1 MVRKKSTLLLAF
13 LLTLLACN
21 QAFGIIIVER
31 RHPADRYITLRQQ
44 HVDVTVD
51 NGVAQTTIEQVFHN
65 NERRDLEG
73 TYLFPIPEGASVS
86 DFTMFIGGIE
96 VKGEILDKDQ
106 AARKYH
112 DIVRRMKDPGLL
124 EYVGKGLF
132 QARVYPI
139 PAHGDVE
146 IKVSYQQVLPYDN
159 GVVTYRFTSE
169 DPKFYAAP
177 IKDYR
182 LDINIESESTIK
194 AVYSPTHQVQI
205 DRPHDNSANVLLRRS
220 EQRSTKDFILYYS
233 VSEDEVGCNLLTY
246 YDRNES
252 QGYFLG
258 LIAPDL
264 KQRDGGRSSK
274 NVVFVLDVSGSMA
287 GEKIEQAKE
296 ALRFCLNSLNPD
308 DRFGIVSYSDDVEMH
323 SDRMLGASRDN
334 IRAAL
339 SYVDGL
345 AAAGGTDINRAL
357 VEALSIQGQQSRAD
371 YIIFLT
377 DGEPTVG
384 ETNSNRIA
392 ENIKAANGND
402 WKIFCF
408 GVGYD
413 VKAGLLDELSS
424 ESGAI
429 ASYVRPKEDIEV
441 KVSNFFSKIT
451 NPAMT
456 DIRLVCDDNKLS
468 HVYPRQLPDLFY
480 GMQLVVAGK
489 FDSPGSSVIML
500 EGFVEG
506 KKKVFEYN
514 VDFSRRSETDNLVP
528 RQWAMRRI
536 GFLLD
541 EIGENPSNDEIKEE
555 IVRLSKKY
563 GIVTPYT
570 SFFVEDPTLAHMPP
584 DHRGRGFEPESDNI
598 ISSVDRL
605 ADIMMLSKPTSNVVI
620 DQDAKADIDR
630 SQVSKKLSGD
640 VFAQYE
646 ADDYVGLPLP
656 SGSGAGYLPRTELEE
671 KVAGQVGSD
680 RLSQLVTV
688 GDRTFQ
694 MIGETLVDSRYDGT
708 QEIIKI
714 KPFSDA
720 YFRLL
725 EIKPNLARYLS
736 NGGEILV
743 VIGDAAVK
751 ICDDGEDTL
760 TDEMVRLIG

>member
-1 MVRKKSTLLLAF
+1 MIRKKSTVLF
-13 LLTLLACN
+13 VILLTLTICS
-21 QAFGIIIVER
+21 QAFGLIIVDK
-31 RHPADRYITLRQQ
+31 RHPTDRFITLTQQ
-44 HVDVTVD
+44 HVDVTVE

-65 NERRDLEG
+65 NERRELEG

-86 DFTMFIGGIE
+86 NFTMFIGGVE
-96 VKGEILDKDQ
+96 VKGEILDKEQ

-124 EYVGKGLF
+124 EYVGKDLF

-139 PAHGDVE
+139 PPHGDVK
-146 IKVSYQQVLPYDN
+146 IKVFYQQVLPYDN
-159 GVVTYRFTSE
+159 GVTTYRFTSE

-182 LDINIESESTIK
+182 LNINIESKSAIK

-205 DRPHDNSANVLLRRS
+205 DRPHDKAANVLLTRS
-220 EQRSTKDFILYYS
+220 EQKTTKDFILYYS
-233 VSEDEVGCNLLTY
+233 VSRDEVGCNLLTY
-246 YDRNES
+246 YDKNEY

-258 LIAPDL
+258 LIAPNL
-264 KQRDGGRSSK
+264 KQKGGQRSSK
-274 NVVFVLDVSGSMA
+274 NVLFVLDVSGSMA

-296 ALRFCLNSLNPD
+296 ALKFCLNSLYPD
-308 DRFGIVSYSDDVEMH
+308 DRFGLVSYSDNIEKH
-323 SDRMLGASRDN
+323 SDRMLIASRDN
-334 IRAAL
+334 IREAL
-339 SYVDGL
+339 AYIDGL
-345 AAAGGTDINRAL
+345 VAEGGTDINGAL
-357 VEALSIQGQQSRAD
+357 IEALSIESQRSHAD
-371 YIIFLT
+371 YMIFLT

-384 ETNSNRIA
+384 ETNPNRIA
-392 ENIKAANGND
+392 ENIKAANDNS

-413 VKAGLLDELSS
+413 VKAGLLDQLSS
-424 ESGAI
+424 ESGAV
-429 ASYVRPKEDIEV
+429 ASYVRPKEDVEV
-441 KVSNFFSKIT
+441 KVSNFFSKIA

-456 DIRLVCDDNKLS
+456 DIKLVCDDNKLS

-489 FDSPGSSVIML
+489 FDSPGSSVIKL
-500 EGFVEG
+500 EGYVEG
-506 KKKVFEYN
+506 KRKVFEYN
-514 VDFSRRSETDNLVP
+514 VDFSRRSESDNLVP
-528 RQWAMRRI
+528 RQWAIRRI

-541 EIGENPSNDEIKEE
+541 EIGKNPSNGEIKEE

-570 SFFVEDPTLAHMPP
+570 SFFVEDPALAHRPH
-584 DHRGRGFEPESDNI
+584 DRLGRGFEPQSNMI

-605 ADIMMLSKPTSNVVI
+605 ADAMTIGVPSSAG
-620 DQDAKADIDR
+620 AKSDIDR
-630 SQVSKKLSGD
+630 SQVSKKFSGD
-640 VFAQYE
+640 VYEQYD
-646 ADDYVGLPLP
+646 ADGGLPDILLER
-656 SGSGAGYLPRTELEE
+656 GNAYIPRTELEE
-671 KVAGQVGSD
+671 KVAGQIGFD

-694 MIGETLVDSRYDGT
+694 KIGETLVDSRFDGT
-708 QEIIKI
+708 QEAIKI

-725 EIKPNLARYLS
+725 EIKPEIGEYLS
-736 NGGEILV
+736 VGGEILV
-743 VIGDAAVK
+743 VIGDIAVE
-751 ICDDGEDTL
+751 ICEDGEDIL